1 MAKVAVIGGGPAG
14 LLAAREICRRGLD
27 LHVFEEDSEIG
38 SPERCGGLLSLSGLE
53 RISAP
58 KPMKY
63 VLNLIRGAIFHS
75 PSGHEFKLDARRWV
89 AAVISREKFD
99 RMLGEEVEKMGG
111 EISCGVR
118 VRDVK
123 RVGESF
129 DLDLGDRR
137 FSADWVIDAEGMG
150 SNLMRKILGF
160 STDRGRWIPIIQLT
174 AQGHG
179 FDPSFVHL
187 YFKEYLPD
195 FFAYLIPLNEE
206 VGRIGIATKLKGLEL
221 RMRRF
226 ISEEFPRIKVLRRIS
241 YAIYVGRPTWTELNE
256 RFIPVGDAAGHV
268 KATTGGGVIMGG
280 LISMNMASALSE
292 LELGNDPNNH
302 VREARRVYREL
313 KEIFHL
319 RRLIENIPIKL
330 YDEIFKLADET
341 SIGDYLRRFGDMD
354 FQSTSLKKIIHSPRT
369 MMKIISSI
377 LLSLLK

>member
-27 LHVFEEDSEIG
+27 LHVFEEDLEIG
-38 SPERCGGLLSLSGLE
+38 SPERCGGLLSLRGLE

-75 PSGHEFKLDARRWV
+75 PSGHEFELDAGRWV
-89 AAVISREKFD
+89 AAVISRKGFD

-118 VRDVK
+118 VRDVE
-123 RVGESF
+123 RIGESF

-137 FSADWVIDAEGMG
+137 FSADWVIDAEGM
-150 SNLMRKILGF
+150 SSKLMRKILES
-160 STDRGRWIPIIQLT
+160 STDRKRWIPIIQLT

-179 FDPSFVHL
+179 LDPSFVHL

-206 VGRIGIATKLKGLEL
+206 VGRIGVATKLKGLEL

-292 LELGNDPNNH
+292 LELGNDPSNY

-319 RRLIENIPIKL
+319 RRLIENIPIKF

-354 FQSTSLKKIIHSPRT
+354 FQLTSLKKIVHSPRT

>member
-27 LHVFEEDSEIG
+27 LHVFEEDLEIG

-89 AAVISREKFD
+89 AAVISRKRFD

-118 VRDVK
+118 VRNVK
-123 RVGESF
+123 RIGESF

-150 SNLMRKILGF
+150 SKLMRKILGL
-160 STDRGRWIPIIQLT
+160 STDRKRWIPIIQLT
-174 AQGHG
+174 TQGHG
-179 FDPSFVHL
+179 LDPSFVHL

-206 VGRIGIATKLKGLEL
+206 VGRIGVATKLKGLEL

-226 ISEEFPRIKVLRRIS
+226 ISEEFPRIKVLRRVS
-241 YAIYVGRPTWTELNE
+241 YAIYVGRPTWTELNK

-292 LELGNDPNNH
+292 LELGNDPNNY

-319 RRLIENIPIKL
+319 RRLIENIPIKF

-341 SIGDYLRRFGDMD
+341 SIEDYLRRFGDMD
-354 FQSTSLKKIIHSPRT
+354 FQSTSLKKIIHSPET
-369 MMKIISSI
+369 MVKMISSI
-377 LLSLLK
+377 LPSLLK

>member
-1 MAKVAVIGGGPAG
+1 MAKVAVIGSGPAG

-27 LHVFEEDSEIG
+27 LHVFEEDLEIG
-38 SPERCGGLLSLSGLE
+38 WPERCGGLLSLRGLE

-75 PSGHEFKLDARRWV
+75 PSGHEFKLDAGRWV

-99 RMLGEEVEKMGG
+99 QMLGEEVEKMGG

-118 VRDVK
+118 VKDVK
-123 RVGESF
+123 RIGESF
-129 DLDLGDRR
+129 DLDLGEKR
-137 FSADWVIDAEGMG
+137 FSTDWVIDAEGM
-150 SNLMRKILGF
+150 SSKLMRKILGF
-160 STDRGRWIPIIQLT
+160 STDRKRWIPIVQLT

-179 FDPSFVHL
+179 LDPSFVHL

-195 FFAYLIPLNEE
+195 FFAYFIPLNEE
-206 VGRIGIATKLKGLEL
+206 VGRIGVATKLKGLEL
-221 RMRRF
+221 RMRKF

-241 YAIYVGRPTWTELNE
+241 YAIYVGRPTWTELSE

-292 LELGNDPNNH
+292 LELGNDPNEY

-313 KEIFHL
+313 EEIFHL
-319 RRLIENIPIKL
+319 RRLIENIPIKF
-330 YDEIFKLADET
+330 YDEIFKLADEM

-369 MMKIISSI
+369 MMKMVSSI

>member
-27 LHVFEEDSEIG
+27 LYVFEEDLEIG
-38 SPERCGGLLSLSGLE
+38 WPERCGGLLSLSGLE

-75 PSGHEFKLDARRWV
+75 PSGHEFKLDAGRWV

-111 EISCGVR
+111 EILCGVR

-129 DLDLGDRR
+129 DLDLGEKR
-137 FSADWVIDAEGMG
+137 FSADWVIDAEGM
-150 SNLMRKILGF
+150 SSKLMRKILGC
-160 STDRGRWIPIIQLT
+160 STDRKRWIPIIQLT

-179 FDPSFVHL
+179 LDPSFVHL

-206 VGRIGIATKLKGLEL
+206 VGRIGVATKLKGLEL

-226 ISEEFPRIKVLRRIS
+226 ISEEFPRIQVLRRIS
-241 YAIYVGRPTWTELNE
+241 YAIYVGRPTWTELSQ

-280 LISMNMASALSE
+280 LISMNMASAISE
-292 LELGNDPNNH
+292 LELGNDPSNY

-313 KEIFHL
+313 EEIFHL
-319 RRLIENIPIKL
+319 RRLIENIPIKF
-330 YDEIFKLADET
+330 YDEIFKLADEM
-341 SIGDYLRRFGDMD
+341 SIEDYLRRFGDMD
-354 FQSTSLKKIIHSPRT
+354 FQSTSLKSMIHSPRA
-369 MMKIISSI
+369 MVKMISSI
-377 LLSLLK
+377 LPSLLK

>member
-118 VRDVK
+118 VRDVE

-150 SNLMRKILGF
+150 SKLMRKILGF

-179 FDPSFVHL
+179 LDPSFVHL

-206 VGRIGIATKLKGLEL
+206 VGRIGVATKLKGLEL

-241 YAIYVGRPTWTELNE
+241 YAIYVGRPTWTELSQ

-280 LISMNMASALSE
+280 LISMNMASAISE
-292 LELGNDPNNH
+292 LELGNDPSNY

-313 KEIFHL
+313 EEIFHL
-319 RRLIENIPIKL
+319 RRLIENIPIKF
-330 YDEIFKLADET
+330 YDEIFKIADEM
-341 SIGDYLRRFGDMD
+341 SIEDYLRRFGDMD

-369 MMKIISSI
+369 AMKMISSI

>member
-75 PSGHEFKLDARRWV
+75 PSGHEFELDAGRWV
-89 AAVISREKFD
+89 AAVISRKRFD

-123 RVGESF
+123 RIGESF
-129 DLDLGDRR
+129 DLDLGEKR

-150 SNLMRKILGF
+150 SKLMRKILGL
-160 STDRGRWIPIIQLT
+160 STDRGRWIPIIQIT

-179 FDPSFVHL
+179 LDPSFVHL

-206 VGRIGIATKLKGLEL
+206 VGRIGVATKLRGLEL

-241 YAIYVGRPTWTELNE
+241 YAIYVGRPTWTELSE

-292 LELGNDPNNH
+292 LELGNDPNNY
-302 VREARRVYREL
+302 VRGARRVYREL

-319 RRLIENIPIKL
+319 RRLIENIPIKF
-330 YDEIFKLADET
+330 YDRIFKLTNEV
-341 SIGDYLRRFGDMD
+341 SIEDYLRRFGDMD
-354 FQSTSLKKIIHSPRT
+354 FQSTSLKEIIHSPRT
-369 MMKIISSI
+369 MMKMISSI

>member
-1 MAKVAVIGGGPAG
+1 VIGGGPAG

-27 LHVFEEDSEIG
+27 LHVFEEDLEIG

-58 KPMKY
+58 KPMRY

-75 PSGHEFKLDARRWV
+75 PSGHEFELDAGRWV

-99 RMLGEEVEKMGG
+99 QMLGEEVEKMGG

-129 DLDLGDRR
+129 DLDLGEKR
-137 FSADWVIDAEGMG
+137 FSADWVIDAEGM
-150 SNLMRKILGF
+150 SSKLMRKTLGF
-160 STDRGRWIPIIQLT
+160 STDRKRWIPIVQLT

-179 FDPSFVHL
+179 LDPSFVHL

-206 VGRIGIATKLKGLEL
+206 VGRIGVATKLKGLEL

-241 YAIYVGRPTWTELNE
+241 YAIYVGRPTWTELSQ

-292 LELGNDPNNH
+292 LELGNDPNDY

-313 KEIFHL
+313 EEIFHL
-319 RRLIENIPIKL
+319 RRLIENIPIKF
-330 YDEIFKLADET
+330 YDEIFKLADEM
-341 SIGDYLRRFGDMD
+341 SIEDYLRRFGDMD

-369 MMKIISSI
+369 MVKMVSSI

>member
-27 LHVFEEDSEIG
+27 LHVFEEDLEIG

-75 PSGHEFKLDARRWV
+75 PSGREFKLDARRWV
-89 AAVISREKFD
+89 AAVISRKRFD
-99 RMLGEEVEKMGG
+99 QMLGEEVEKMGG

-118 VRDVK
+118 VRNVK
-123 RVGESF
+123 RIGESF

-150 SNLMRKILGF
+150 SKLMRKILGL
-160 STDRGRWIPIIQLT
+160 STDRKRWIPIIQLT
-174 AQGHG
+174 TQGHG
-179 FDPSFVHL
+179 LDPSFVHL

-206 VGRIGIATKLKGLEL
+206 VGRIGVATKLKGLEL

-226 ISEEFPRIKVLRRIS
+226 ISEEFPRIKVLRRVS
-241 YAIYVGRPTWTELNE
+241 YAIYVGRPTWTELNK

-292 LELGNDPNNH
+292 LELGNDPNNY

-319 RRLIENIPIKL
+319 RRLIENIPIKF

-341 SIGDYLRRFGDMD
+341 SIEDYLRRFGDMD
-354 FQSTSLKKIIHSPRT
+354 FQSTSLKKIIHSPET
-369 MMKIISSI
+369 MVKMISSI
-377 LLSLLK
+377 LPSLLK

>member
-89 AAVISREKFD
+89 AAVISRKGFD

-118 VRDVK
+118 VRDVE
-123 RVGESF
+123 RIGESF
-129 DLDLGDRR
+129 DLDLGDKR
-137 FSADWVIDAEGMG
+137 FSADWVIDAEGM
-150 SNLMRKILGF
+150 SSKLMRKILES
-160 STDRGRWIPIIQLT
+160 STDRKRWIPIIQLT

-179 FDPSFVHL
+179 LDPSFVHL

-292 LELGNDPNNH
+292 LELGNDPNGY

-319 RRLIENIPIKL
+319 RKLIENIPIKF

-354 FQSTSLKKIIHSPRT
+354 FQLTSLKKIVHSPRT

>member
-27 LHVFEEDSEIG
+27 LHVFEEDLEIG

-63 VLNLIRGAIFHS
+63 VLNLVRGAIFHS

-89 AAVISREKFD
+89 AAVISRKRFD
-99 RMLGEEVEKMGG
+99 QMLGEEVEKMGG
-111 EISCGVR
+111 EISCRVR

-123 RVGESF
+123 RIGESF
-129 DLDLGDRR
+129 DLDLGEKR
-137 FSADWVIDAEGMG
+137 FSADWVIDAEGM
-150 SNLMRKILGF
+150 SSKLMRKILGF
-160 STDRGRWIPIIQLT
+160 STDRKRWIPIVQLT

-179 FDPSFVHL
+179 LDPSFVHL

-206 VGRIGIATKLKGLEL
+206 VGRIGVATKLKGLEL
-221 RMRRF
+221 RMRKF

-241 YAIYVGRPTWTELNE
+241 YAIYVGRPSWTELSE

-268 KATTGGGVIMGG
+268 KATTGGGVVMGG

-292 LELGNDPNNH
+292 LELGNDPNNY

-319 RRLIENIPIKL
+319 RRLLENIPIKF
-330 YDEIFKLADET
+330 YDEIFKLADDM
-341 SIGDYLRRFGDMD
+341 SIGDCLRKFGDMD
-354 FQSTSLKKIIHSPRT
+354 FQSTSLKKMIRSPRT
-369 MMKIISSI
+369 MVKIISSI
-377 LLSLLK
+377 LSSLLK